1 MSGLW
6 LEVERSAG
14 QLVRIIASTRARI
27 TSVERDMI
35 DHFASVSSEGQRNLS
50 AVRRILSAV
59 EKRLNTINSFIQH
72 GSEEDL
78 RAAVKLANTPLILP
92 NDSMTKLITEGEI
105 PPIEP
110 ANIQPT
116 LEDLLSRITVQKKR
130 VVF

>member
-27 TSVERDMI
+27 ASIERDMI
-35 DHFASVSSEGQRNLS
+35 DHFATVSSEGQRNLS
-50 AVRRILSAV
+50 TARRILTAV
-59 EKRLNTINSFIQH
+59 EKRLNTINSYIQH
-72 GSEEDL
+72 GSEIDL
-78 RAAVKLANTPLILP
+78 QAAVKLASTPLILP
-92 NDSMTKLITEGEI
+92 NDSMTKLISEADI

-116 LEDLLSRITVQKKR
+116 LEQLLSRITVEKKR